1 MSDFAQPLG
10 NVIKQAREKQE
21 LTQAQLASMINIDAR
36 TVLNIEN
43 YKGNPKMEVLYPLIR
58 ALKID
63 PNLIFYPERQHRNS
77 DLTYLYHLLDTC
89 TEQEAAALIQIM
101 ETVLTVLRANQPAP
115 HK

>member
-10 NVIKQAREKQE
+10 NVIRQAREQQE
-21 LTQAQLASMINIDAR
+21 LTQAQIAAMIDIDAR

-43 YKGNPKMEVLYPLIR
+43 YKGNPKMEVLFPLIR

-63 PNLIFYPERQHRNS
+63 PNLIFYPERQLPNS
-77 DLTYLYHLLDTC
+77 HLTYLHHLLDTC
-89 TEQEAAALIQIM
+89 TEKEATALIQIV
-101 ETVLTVLRANQPAP
+101 ETVLVVLRANQTAP